1 MDVSLRDQQ
10 YMIADPA
17 QQQIMVY
24 QFGEKVMVEQYSFD
38 EDVPVGIYKGF
49 SIRVN

>member
-17 QQQIMVY
+17 KQQIMVY

-49 SIRVN
+49 SFRLN